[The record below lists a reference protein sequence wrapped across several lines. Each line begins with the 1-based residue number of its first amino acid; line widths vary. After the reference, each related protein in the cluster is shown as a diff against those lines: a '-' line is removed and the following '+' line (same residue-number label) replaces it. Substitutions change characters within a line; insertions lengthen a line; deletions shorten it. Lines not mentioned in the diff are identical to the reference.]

1 MLNRSKCW
9 LCISQK
15 LHSLP
20 KTLTVSSY
28 ACGINESFAHSNAN
42 SSYGPESETEWERL
56 LKPFDLQELRR
67 SLNRIT
73 PFQLNKLLQLPL
85 DVPTS
90 MELFQWAGSQ
100 NSYRHSFDVY
110 YTLIDKVG
118 VKEFKIVDGL
128 LLQMKAEGIIPRES
142 MFIMIM
148 RHYGRAG
155 LPGQATTLLFDMWST
170 FSCEPTFRSYNV
182 VIDVLL
188 AGNCPKV
195 APNVIYE
202 MLSKGIS
209 PTVFTF
215 ARVMKALCMVH
226 EVDSACSLLRDMT
239 KHGCVPNSIV
249 YQTLI
254 HALSGANR
262 VNDALRLLEEM
273 FLMGCTPD
281 VNTFNDV
288 IIGLCHVDR
297 VHEAAKLVDRMLVRG
312 FAPDSITY
320 GVLMQGLCKT
330 GEVDKARV
338 LLKKVPN
345 PNVVL
350 FNTLINA
357 YITNGQFEEAKTVVD
372 ENMASMGCQPDTYT
386 WNIFIRG
393 LCKKGLLSSAHQ
405 VVDEMLLKGCQPNVI
420 TYTILIDGF
429 CKKGRLKEAEG
440 IIEEMAYKGLSLNT
454 VGYNCLISALCKD
467 GQVQEA
473 LELFRSMR
481 SKGCKADIYTFNSL
495 IYGLTRIDEMEEAL
509 CMFRDM
515 FLDGV
520 IANTVTYNT
529 LIHAFLRKRAT
540 QEALSL

>member
-9 LCISQK
+9 FCISQK

-20 KTLTVSSY
+20 KTVTVSFY
-28 ACGINESFAHSNAN
+28 ACGINERFAHSNAN
-42 SSYGPESETEWERL
+42 SSYGPESGTEWERL

-67 SLNRIT
+67 SLNKIT
-73 PFQLNKLLQLPL
+73 PLQLNKLLQLPL

-118 VKEFKIVDGL
+118 AAKEFKIIDRL
-128 LLQMKAEGIIPRES
+128 LLQMKAEGIVPRES
-142 MFIMIM
+142 IFIMIM

-155 LPGQATTLLFDMWST
+155 LPGQATTLLSDMRST
-170 FSCEPTFRSYNV
+170 FCCEPTFKSYNV

-215 ARVMKALCMVH
+215 AR
-226 EVDSACSLLRDMT
+226 
-239 KHGCVPNSIV
+239 
-249 YQTLI
+249 TLI

-273 FLMGCTPD
+273 FLMGW
-281 VNTFNDV
+281 
-288 IIGLCHVDR
+288 
-297 VHEAAKLVDRMLVRG
+297 
-312 FAPDSITY
+312 
-320 GVLMQGLCKT
+320 LCKT

-372 ENMASMGCQPDTYT
+372 ESMESMGCQPDTYT

-405 VVDEMLLKGCQPNVI
+405 VVNEMLLKGCQPNVI

-440 IIEEMAYKGLSLNT
+440 ITEEMAYKGLSLNT

-467 GQVQEA
+467 GQVQAA

-481 SKGCKADIYTFNSL
+481 STGCKADIYTFNPL
-495 IYGLTRIDEMEEAL
+495 IYGLTRIDKMEEAL

-515 FLDGV
+515 FVDGV

-529 LIHAFLRKRAT
+529 LIHAFMRKRAT
-540 QEALSL
+540 QEALKLVNDMLFRGCPLDKFTYTSLIKALVKMELSKKLWASLKK